1 MAYKPILIETSSI
14 LHWKKKHGLN
24 DLNSYGFNY
33 VLLHN
38 NRTISLTNPYIS
50 VNEPTHKST
59 IYLYIYMCSKTYK
72 SHLKQSPR
80 LCHYLTSAHP
90 INPFMRRSMKSNQ
103 VAWPGQ
109 SISKPSSRLP
119 KQIKTTTER
128 SVWVLPLTK

>member
-1 MAYKPILIETSSI
+1 
-14 LHWKKKHGLN
+14 
-24 DLNSYGFNY
+24 
-33 VLLHN
+33 
-38 NRTISLTNPYIS
+38 
-50 VNEPTHKST
+50 
-59 IYLYIYMCSKTYK
+59 MCSKTYK

-128 SVWVLPLTK
+128 RVSLTVDEIKHNIYTKVIYI